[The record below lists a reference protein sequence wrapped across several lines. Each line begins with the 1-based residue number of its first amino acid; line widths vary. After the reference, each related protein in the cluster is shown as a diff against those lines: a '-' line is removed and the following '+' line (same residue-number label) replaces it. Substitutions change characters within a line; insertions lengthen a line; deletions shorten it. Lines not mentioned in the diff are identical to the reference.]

1 MSFLRFVFD
10 LDGTVCFKGQPI
22 SRKILHSL
30 SELTESGIEVIFAS
44 ARPIRDMLPVI
55 DEAFH
60 HYTMIGGNGSLLS
73 KEGKV
78 IHSNSFSTDEMRD
91 IKNLIKE
98 YNATYL
104 IDGHWDYAYT
114 GPDTH
119 PILQNLDPA
128 KLAKMVS
135 MDSLDSIVKILFLT
149 SNNMDELSVKLSK
162 LNVYVNT
169 HANENVLDISP
180 SGINKWSALK
190 TLGIEENT
198 YIAFG
203 NDANDISMF
212 EHALHTV
219 MIGHHKHLAPFAK
232 EMISISADCEQVIV
246 EKIITLS
253 KKFKQIHV

>member
-1 MSFLRFVFD
+1 MRFVFD

-22 SRKILHSL
+22 SSRILHSL
-30 SELTESGIEVIFAS
+30 SALTEAGFEVIFAS

-73 KEGKV
+73 KGGKV
-78 IHSNSFSTDEMRD
+78 VNSHSFSTHEMNE
-91 IKNLIKE
+91 IKSLIHQ

-104 IDGHWDYAYT
+104 IDSDWDYAYT

-119 PILQNLDPA
+119 SILQNLDPA

-135 MDSLDSIVKILFLT
+135 LASLDPIVKVLLLT
-149 SNNMDELSVKLSK
+149 SDNMDELAEKLSK
-162 LNVYVNT
+162 LNVYVNK
-169 HANENVLDISP
+169 HSKENVLDISP
-180 SGINKWSALK
+180 SGVTKWSALK
-190 TLGIEENT
+190 ALGIQEGT

-212 EHALHTV
+212 ENALHTV
-219 MIGHHKHLAPFAK
+219 MIGYHQQLAPFAK
-232 EMISISADCEQVIV
+232 EAILLEGDYEQEIA
-246 EKIITLS
+246 EKILALS
-253 KKFKQIHV
+253 KEYRPIYV

>member
-1 MSFLRFVFD
+1 MRLLKFIFD

-22 SRKILHSL
+22 SSRILHSL
-30 SELTESGIEVIFAS
+30 SELTQAEIEVIFAS

-60 HYTMIGGNGSLLS
+60 HYTMIGGNGSLTS
-73 KEGKV
+73 KEGRV
-78 IHSNSFSTDEMRD
+78 IKSNSFSTDEINE
-91 IKNLIKE
+91 IKNLIKQ

-104 IDGHWDYAYT
+104 IDGEWDYAYT
-114 GPDTH
+114 GSDTH

-135 MDSLDSIVKILFLT
+135 LESLDSVVKVLFLT
-149 SNNMDELSVKLSK
+149 SNNMDELAEKLSK
-162 LNVYVNT
+162 LNVYVNK
-169 HANENVLDISP
+169 HSNENVLDISP

-190 TLGIEENT
+190 TLGIKENT

-212 EHALHTV
+212 ENALHTV
-219 MIGHHKHLAPFAK
+219 MIGYHEDLAPFAK
-232 EMISISADCEQVIV
+232 ETISLREDYEQGIA
-246 EKIITLS
+246 EKIIALS
-253 KKFKQIHV
+253 REYSSIQV